1 MCFALMS
8 TSSQIS
14 EDRVLMVSEGAEG
27 QQRSEITE
35 EGTGEFTGS
44 IQYDIQTELPPQ
56 HAQYLYY
63 TAEM

>member
-1 MCFALMS
+1 
-8 TSSQIS
+8 
-14 EDRVLMVSEGAEG
+14 MVSEGAEG

-56 HAQYLYY
+56 HARYLYY